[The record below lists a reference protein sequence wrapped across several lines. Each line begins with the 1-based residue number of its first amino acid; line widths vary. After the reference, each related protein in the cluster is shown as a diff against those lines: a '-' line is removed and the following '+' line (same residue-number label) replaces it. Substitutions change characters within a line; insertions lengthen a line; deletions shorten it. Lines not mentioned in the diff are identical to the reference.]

1 MSKAR
6 CGTSANISAHEKTLD
21 GTDACCKAHA
31 LCYENITQLN
41 ASVREETKYHSI
53 FYNGQ
58 IQCVDNDG
66 TPMRELCL
74 CDRQAASCFRK
85 TVGTFD
91 RQMQMIDVPVVCEW
105 EGEEYDE
112 VEMVNDVH
120 LIAAP
125 IFKWDPT
132 GVTLLGSV
140 GVTGATD
147 RLLNLPFSLQIYANS
162 TLYVS
167 DQSNNRVQKSL
178 IGSFNCTTV
187 AGQATGEVGTTSKHF
202 SRSGAMVMD
211 ASQNLYVVDINNHRV
226 QLWKNRS
233 AEGVTVAGTTG

>member
-6 CGTSANISAHEKTLD
+6 CGTNANISAHEKTLD
-21 GTDACCKAHA
+21 GTDVCCKAHQ

-41 ASVREETKYHSI
+41 SSLREETSYHSI

-58 IQCVDNDG
+58 IQCVDNDR

-85 TVGTFD
+85 TAGTFN
-91 RQMQMIDVPVVCEW
+91 RQLKTIDVPVVCEW
-105 EGEEYDE
+105 EGEEHDQ
-112 VEMVNDVH
+112 VETINDVR
-120 LIAAP
+120 LFAAP

-132 GVTLLGSV
+132 GITLLGSV

-178 IGSFNCTTV
+178 IGSLNCTTV
-187 AGQATGEVGTTSKHF
+187 AGQASGEVGTTSKHF

-211 ASQNLYVVDINNHRV
+211 TNQNLYVVDINNHRV
-226 QLWKNRS
+226 QFWKNRS